1 MKGRYYLTILNKML
15 SKESIIEFQL
25 IVKEEFGEDLSFQE
39 ASEIA
44 NGLVDYFSLL
54 KELRI
59 RNLQE

>member
-1 MKGRYYLTILNKML
+1 ML

-25 IVKEEFGEDLSFQE
+25 IVKEEFDNDLSFEE

-54 KELRI
+54 KELRM
-59 RNLQE
+59 RNLHK

>member
-1 MKGRYYLTILNKML
+1 ML

-39 ASEIA
+39 AFEIA

>member
-1 MKGRYYLTILNKML
+1 MKGHLYITILNKML

-25 IVKEEFGEDLSFQE
+25 IVKEEFGEDLSFKE

-44 NGLVDYFSLL
+44 NGLIDYFSLL